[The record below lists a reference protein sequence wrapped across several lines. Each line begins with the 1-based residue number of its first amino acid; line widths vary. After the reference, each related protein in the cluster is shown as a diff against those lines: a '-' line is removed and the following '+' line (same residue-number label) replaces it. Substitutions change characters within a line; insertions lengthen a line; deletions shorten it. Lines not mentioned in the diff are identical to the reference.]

1 MNNHVIA
8 ITREF
13 GSGGRAM
20 GIELAKQLGIPFY
33 DKGILTQVAE
43 NQGLNEDFVN
53 QVDKKGPQM
62 LAPIFGRNVLS
73 TFYQPTF
80 SDQIFIDQSKI
91 IKDLAAKGPCVIVGR
106 CADYILRDTDAV
118 KIYVSA
124 SMEHKIER
132 KRKVDPELAQA
143 SDEEIEKFVREID
156 KRRAKYY
163 EHFTGLKKG
172 ESENYDLCM
181 KADHLDVDA
190 GVKVILAYLEGLK

>member
-1 MNNHVIA
+1 MNKRVIA

-20 GIELAKQLGIPFY
+20 GIELAKQLDIPFY
-33 DKGILTQVAE
+33 DKSILSQVAE
-43 NQGLNEDFVN
+43 NQGLNAEFVN
-53 QVDKKGPQM
+53 QVDRKGPQM
-62 LAPIFGRNVLS
+62 PAPIFGRNVLT

-91 IKDLAAKGPCVIVGR
+91 IKDIAAQGPCVIVGR

-132 KRKVDPELAQA
+132 KRQVDPELAQCT
-143 SDEEIEKFVREID
+143 DEQIEKFVKDID

-172 ESENYDLCM
+172 DPENYELCM
-181 KADHLDVDA
+181 RTDHMDTQA
-190 GVKVILAYLEGLK
+190 GVKVIMAYLEGLK